1 MAEDKSSLTLP
12 LLITRGLV
20 LFPGN
25 TRLIDAGREF
35 SINAIKVS
43 KSKTDSLILITSQ
56 RNENIDTPT
65 VEDIYLTGVLARVV
79 SISEREKRI
88 RARVEVIDRVA
99 LSNVELDDK
108 DDHTFVAD
116 GTLIS
121 PIIIDDKESEAV
133 VSSVNHEIEKYPSMI
148 AKLPKN
154 VINLLADNKKGIEL
168 CYALAAFFD
177 SSSENKQ
184 KLLET
189 NEFLVLAE
197 SVIALI
203 SGENT
208 KEEIEKNISNTVRES
223 TEKSQKEYFLREKL
237 KAIKKEL
244 GEDVGGKNDPDTIL
258 EKLEKFP
265 YPENIKNKVK
275 SEIKKYEMMPQG
287 SLEAALIL
295 SYLDVIMSIP
305 WWQKTEDNDD
315 LKNVEKILNEDHYGL
330 ENPKKRI
337 IEYLAVKKL
346 TGTLKS
352 PILCFYGPPGTG
364 KTSLGKSIA
373 RALNRKFFKCSL
385 GGISDEAEIRGHRRT
400 YVGSLP
406 GRIIQGMRKAGVANP
421 VFLLDEVDKLAS
433 SYKGDPASALL
444 EVLDPEQNFMFNDNY
459 VEEPYDLS
467 DVLFICTANYL
478 ENIPG
483 PLRDRLELI
492 QLSSYTEIEKKHIA
506 FGHLIKKQIEL
517 NGLKEEQVEFS
528 EKAIEY
534 ILHYYTREA
543 GVRDLERK
551 IASCLR
557 KVAVAIVKDPSI
569 EKIEIDEKKVKEYLG
584 VEIFDYSKKEKE
596 KQVGVI
602 TGLAYTEFGGDILP
616 IEVTYFKG
624 KGGLVLTGHLGDVM
638 KESATIALDY
648 VKANAEKYHID
659 PELFANNDIHV
670 HVPEGA
676 VPKDGPSAGVALTL
690 AIISA
695 LSKQAVSPDIAL
707 TGEVTLRGNALPIG
721 GLREKSLAALRSG
734 IKTIIVPADN
744 KKDVNELPK
753 EVKKNLKIVYMKSVD
768 DAYNVVFAND

>member
-1 MAEDKSSLTLP
+1 MAENPSTLTLP
-12 LLITRGLV
+12 LLITKGLI
-20 LFPGN
+20 LFPKN
-25 TRLIDAGREF
+25 QKLIDAGRDF

-43 KSKTDSLILITSQ
+43 KEKSDSLILIVSQ
-56 RNENIDTPT
+56 KEGEVENPT
-65 VEDIYLTGVLARVV
+65 ADDIFAVGVLARII
-79 SISEREKRI
+79 SISEREKRL
-88 RARVEVIDRVA
+88 RSRVEVIDRVT
-99 LSNVELDDK
+99 LSNVHLDEEDK
-108 DDHTFVAD
+108 CYVAD
-116 GTLIS
+116 GTMI
-121 PIIIDDKESEAV
+121 ESVKVNSDSSAAV
-133 VSSVNHEIEKYPSMI
+133 VASINHELEKYPTVIS
-148 AKLPKN
+148 KLPKS
-154 VINLLADNKKGIEL
+154 VVNLCADNNSGLEL
-168 CYALAAFFD
+168 CYALAGFFD
-177 SSSENKQ
+177 APTSLKQ
-184 KLLET
+184 SLLESNDIMT
-189 NEFLVLAE
+189 LAE
-197 SVIALI
+197 NVLTFI

-208 KEEIEKNISNTVRES
+208 KEQIEKNISDTVRES
-223 TEKSQKEYFLREKL
+223 AEKSQKEYFLREKL

-244 GEDVGGKNDPDTIL
+244 GEDVGGNNDPDKIL
-258 EKLEKFP
+258 EKLDKYP
-265 YPENIKNKVK
+265 YPENVKAKVK
-275 SEIKKYEMMPQG
+275 AEIKKYEMMPQG

-295 SYLDVIMSIP
+295 SYLDILMSIP
-305 WWQKTEDNDD
+305 WFQKTEDDED
-315 LKNVEKILNEDHYGL
+315 LKHVEDILNEDHYGL
-330 ENPKKRI
+330 DNPKKRI

-346 TGTLKS
+346 TGNLKS

-373 RALNRKFFKCSL
+373 RALGRKFFKASL

-400 YVGSLP
+400 YVGSMP
-406 GRIIQGMRKAGVANP
+406 GRIIQGMRKAGVSNP

-492 QLSSYTEIEKKHIA
+492 PLSSYTEIEKKHIA
-506 FGHLIKKQIEL
+506 FEHLIKKQVAL
-517 NGLKEEQVEFS
+517 NGLKDEQVSFTEA
-528 EKAIEY
+528 AIEY

-569 EKIEIDEKKVKEYLG
+569 THIEIDEKKVREYLG

-596 KQVGVI
+596 KQIGVI
-602 TGLAYTEFGGDILP
+602 TGLAYTEYGGDILP

-624 KGGLVLTGHLGDVM
+624 KGGLILTGKLGEVM

-648 VKANAEKYHID
+648 VKANAEKYKIVSTIFN
-659 PELFANNDIHV
+659 ENDIHI

-676 VPKDGPSAGVALTL
+676 VPKDGPSAGVAMTL

-695 LSKQAVSPDIAL
+695 LSKTPVSPDIAL

-721 GLREKSLAALRSG
+721 GLREKSLAAARSG
-734 IKTIIVPADN
+734 IKTIIVPKEN
-744 KKDVNELPK
+744 TKDVDELPK
-753 EVKKNLKIVYMKSVD
+753 EVKESLNILYMKSVD
-768 DAYNVVFAND
+768 DAYKVVFGE

>member
-506 FGHLIKKQIEL
+506 IGHLIKKQIEL